1 MFFANSKS
9 FYVATAGVGLGAF
22 AFCVG
27 LNAEVVGAVVV
38 AFDPEALPLVAG
50 GVVVAG
56 GLKLSVG
63 WVVPVGAV
71 VPVGLNLM
79 VVCWVPVVG

>member
-27 LNAEVVGAVVV
+27 LNAVGAVVV

-50 GVVVAG
+50 VVVVPG
-56 GLKLSVG
+56 GFKLSVG
-63 WVVPVGAV
+63 YVVPPVV
-71 VPVGLNLM
+71 VPVGLNLI
-79 VVCWVPVVG
+79 VVY